1 MEAKA
6 LETLK
11 WNKEASV
18 MEREVLLN
26 NGVKIPVIGLGVYK
40 VTDPGEIEV
49 AVESALE
56 AGYRAFDTAQMYRN
70 EQMLGQS
77 LKNAGIPREE
87 IFLTS
92 KVDLGNMGYQKTLD
106 TFQESL
112 EKLQTDYL
120 DLFLIHW
127 PGQDKERVLETWKAM
142 EELYQKKRIRA
153 LGLSNFNPRH
163 LEWVLESASV
173 KPVLNQVEH
182 HLQFQNTQ
190 LALWCQERGIRMQ
203 AWSPLM
209 RGNLTQPQLLAL
221 AKKYGKTPAQI
232 VLRWDLQNGYLVIP
246 KSVHRERIF
255 ENIDI
260 FDVELEPEDMALLNS
275 LHTGQRISHDPE
287 VFDF

>member
-1 MEAKA
+1 
-6 LETLK
+6 
-11 WNKEASV
+11 

-127 PGQDKERVLETWKAM
+127 PGQDKERVLGTWKAM
-142 EELYQKKRIRA
+142 EELYQK
-153 LGLSNFNPRH
+153 G
-163 LEWVLESASV
+163 
-173 KPVLNQVEH
+173 
-182 HLQFQNTQ
+182 
-190 LALWCQERGIRMQ
+190 
-203 AWSPLM
+203 
-209 RGNLTQPQLLAL
+209 
-221 AKKYGKTPAQI
+221 
-232 VLRWDLQNGYLVIP
+232 
-246 KSVHRERIF
+246 
-255 ENIDI
+255 
-260 FDVELEPEDMALLNS
+260 
-275 LHTGQRISHDPE
+275 
-287 VFDF
+287 